1 MARLFIIAAIS
12 ASVLALSACATT
24 ANPEKVCTADWID
37 KRSSKAMGNI
47 ERKAKPA
54 LRKLGKAAES
64 WAAGKKPGPLQLWS
78 LQGSVNSLTKELQSG
93 RGMRDLKTL
102 AKTCNDPKI
111 VTSAMTNM
119 MRDNGLSQGMIDF
132 VERLPQYRDIILKDL
147 SDMRGQPVAAINMPQ
162 PQMMH
167 H

>member
-1 MARLFIIAAIS
+1 MPRLYLITAVT
-12 ASVLALSACATT
+12 ASILALSACATT
-24 ANPEKVCTADWID
+24 ANPEKVCTADWIG
-37 KRSSKAMGNI
+37 KRSDKAMNNI

-78 LQGSVNSLTKELQSG
+78 LQGSVNSLTRELETG

-102 AKTCNDPKI
+102 AQTCNDPKI
-111 VTSAMTNM
+111 VTSAMTQM
-119 MRDNGLSQGMIDF
+119 MRENGLSQGMIDF
-132 VERLPQYRDIILKDL
+132 VERLPQYKDLILKDI
-147 SDMRGQPVAAINMPQ
+147 SNMRPQPVATLIVPQ
-162 PQMMH
+162 QQMMH

>member
-37 KRSSKAMGNI
+37 KRSNKAMGNI

>member
-37 KRSSKAMGNI
+37 KRSNKAMGNI

-147 SDMRGQPVAAINMPQ
+147 SDMRGQPVAAINIPQ

>member
-147 SDMRGQPVAAINMPQ
+147 SDMRGQPVAAINIPQ

>member
-1 MARLFIIAAIS
+1 MSRLILAAVMT
-12 ASVLALSACATT
+12 ASTLTLSACATT
-24 ANPEKVCTADWID
+24 ANPEKVCTADWVE
-37 KRSSKAMGNI
+37 KRSGKAMNNI

-78 LQGSVNSLTKELQSG
+78 LQGSVKSLTNELESG

-102 AKTCNDPKI
+102 AKTCNNPKI

-132 VERLPQYRDIILKDL
+132 VENLPQYKDLILKDI
-147 SDMRGQPVAAINMPQ
+147 SKMRRQPVAEIIIPQ

>member
-1 MARLFIIAAIS
+1 MPRIIIIAAIS

-24 ANPEKVCTADWID
+24 ANPEKVCTADWIG
-37 KRSSKAMGNI
+37 KRSDKAMNNI

-78 LQGSVNSLTKELQSG
+78 LQGSVNSLTKELESG

-111 VTSAMTNM
+111 VTSAMTQM
-119 MRDNGLSQGMIDF
+119 MRENGLSQGMIDF
-132 VERLPQYRDIILKDL
+132 VERLPQYKDLILKDI
-147 SDMRGQPVAAINMPQ
+147 SNIRQPVAELVMPPQ
-162 PQMMH
+162 QMMH

>member
-1 MARLFIIAAIS
+1 
-12 ASVLALSACATT
+12 
-24 ANPEKVCTADWID
+24 
-37 KRSSKAMGNI
+37 MGNI

-147 SDMRGQPVAAINMPQ
+147 SDMRGQPVAAINIPQ